1 MPNTTFVNDTRAMS
15 KGKVAIPKNI
25 RAVLG
30 IETGDRAT
38 FIVDGTSVRVVNSA
52 ISALTRFQE
61 RMKGESDNV
70 GLMNEDDITK

>member
-52 ISALTRFQE
+52 IYALTRFQE